1 MGEGMDR
8 LIARYLFDDEKHPG
22 ADASGNGFTAQALGT
37 KAPKIGMVAGRKAA
51 VFAGG
56 ESGTAYFELPA
67 GILSGVSDATGI
79 TVTAWVNF
87 AKGSNVWERVFDFGK
102 SQAGPYMFLTRNF
115 RGVCFKDGDLAADPA
130 GAYPLGEWVHVAM
143 SVSGTKSGTA
153 GNAGPCIYVNGEL
166 AADGQI
172 SQTASGTYKRL
183 REWFATFADGENYS
197 HNYIGKSQFAVDGD
211 FSGAIADFRIYKDAL
226 SADEIMDMMC
236 EALTDEQII
245 APAAE
250 KYLTIKQHI
259 ITDAIELPTSLL
271 RGRVQVSWES
281 DKPDVLRLEMQKTDV
296 SGTME
301 DTASENDG
309 RLLFAAAEASGVA
322 QDSACGKSVATLTA
336 VAGSLREPAV
346 ATLTARVTMNKENS
360 AACVM
365 KQFKFTVLP
374 KETAPYTLT
383 VHEDKPVLDISGTLY
398 GLFYEDI
405 NNAADGGIYAEMV
418 SNRSFEAFTF
428 DTYDARSGENG
439 RSTGRNRTPLTGW
452 YGDTDK
458 LTVKNEGGIN
468 EVFGQNDPDGN
479 VTYVTA
485 ADGAVITNRGFSDTS
500 ANFAMHFVK
509 GEKYDFTIWAKAA
522 ARAEISVRLLD
533 ASGAAVSS
541 TVTIAVSGG
550 WRKYGSEE
558 KLVLTAEKDCLGQL
572 ELAFSGE
579 VSIDMVS
586 MFPEHVWGCEE
597 EEGSESAHAN
607 YLGNP
612 NYRLRRDLVEAM
624 RGLHPS
630 FLRFPGGCISEGS
643 YIWDNVYDWK
653 DSVDIVEK
661 RKENF
666 NVWGYMM
673 TLGLGYMEYFQLA
686 EDLHAAP
693 LPVMACGVLCQARSD
708 YANPAGGSLQK
719 KYIGNFTDLIDF
731 AVSTDYE
738 GNKWAALR
746 RAMGHEAPF
755 DLHYLGVG
763 NENWGEEFYASFE
776 EFYEQITAYV
786 KKNYPGYVLHII
798 STAGAQADDEA
809 YQNGWKYLSGNL
821 PGGAKVRFTDG
832 ERSFEKEVAWY
843 RYQKDFM
850 ETIVDEHYYR
860 ANDYLLENADR
871 YNYYARAYE
880 KDGGVND
887 AAISKVFVGEY
898 ASNDKNTLAG
908 AVAEAA
914 VMTGF
919 ERNSD
924 VVRLAAT
931 APLFNKAL
939 TDSTYRWTPDC
950 IWFDDETV
958 WRTPNYYVQ
967 QMFAK
972 YLGNKLLHTDFA
984 EYRDGQ
990 RAALAPAG
998 GVEIV
1003 AGTSEVLVKKLT
1015 ITANADGRVLFE
1027 QDFRNKPDERFVLYP
1042 GTDMEESDEGIVL
1055 RSGSAKEAG
1064 ALQKAPGNGAAAGAA
1079 GLYLPGSFSDCTV
1092 TAVMERV
1099 SGEDG
1104 LALGVGVDGIGR
1116 ERSAVQYVI
1125 GKGGKTAVKV
1135 IKDGIEGYTLGD
1147 FSCGAAAGNLRAA
1160 IDEEIVNGAE
1170 YTVTVN
1176 YGGTF
1181 KKPGERADGADGYV
1195 SEGYGAYRHLICSHA
1210 VQGKQSRV
1218 LDYKLEAYNR
1228 AIFHSAT
1235 ADAEKVYTKLVNA
1248 DDYAKTVEITFA
1260 GGAHDGGEAEWI
1272 CLTGEASLVHEPNVN
1287 KRGAEKVVPAKR
1299 GVPVKASKVTLT
1311 LPANS
1316 VSVVVTER

>member
-1 MGEGMDR
+1 MDR

-37 KAPKIGMVAGRKAA
+37 KAPKIGTVAGRKAA

-67 GILSGVSDATGI
+67 GILSEVSDATGI

-143 SVSGTKSGTA
+143 SVSGTKNGTV

-172 SQTASGTYKRL
+172 SQTSSGTYKRL

-197 HNYIGKSQFAVDGD
+197 RNYIGKSQFAVDGD

-259 ITDAIELPTSLL
+259 ITDSIELPTSLL
-271 RGRVQVSWES
+271 RGRVRVSWES
-281 DKPDVLRLEMQKTDV
+281 DKPEALRLEMK
-296 SGTME
+296 
-301 DTASENDG
+301 
-309 RLLFAAAEASGVA
+309 EA
-322 QDSACGKSVATLTA
+322 GKNGGTLTA

-360 AACVM
+360 AACIA

-383 VHEDKPVLDISGTLY
+383 IHEDKPVLDISETLY

-428 DTYDARSGENG
+428 DTYDFRSGEDG
-439 RSTGRNRTPLTGW
+439 RSTGRNHTPLAGW

-458 LTVKNEGGIN
+458 LAVKNQGGIN

-500 ANFAMHFVK
+500 ANFAMHFVN

-522 ARAEISVRLLD
+522 NASAISVRLLD
-533 ASGAAVSS
+533 ASGAAVSN

-550 WRKYGSEE
+550 WKKYGSEE
-558 KLVLTAEKDCLGQL
+558 KLVLTAGKDCLGQL
-572 ELAFSGE
+572 ELSFAGE
-579 VSIDMVS
+579 TSIDMVS
-586 MFPEHVWGCEE
+586 MFPEHVWGYEE
-597 EEGSESAHAN
+597 ENGSTSAHAN

-653 DSVDIVEK
+653 DSVDVVEK

-708 YANPAGGSLQK
+708 YANPAGGSLQE

-731 AVSTDYE
+731 AISTDYE

-798 STAGAQADDEA
+798 STAGAQADDTA

-821 PGGAKVRFTDG
+821 PGGATVRFTDG

-843 RYQKDFM
+843 QYQKDFM

-931 APLFNKAL
+931 APLFNKVL

-972 YLGNKLLHTDFA
+972 YLGNKLLHTDFTA
-984 EYRDGQ
+984 YRDGE
-990 RAALAPAG
+990 RTALTPAG

-1003 AGTSEVLVKKLT
+1003 TGAADVLVKKLA

-1027 QDFRNKPDERFVLYP
+1027 QDFREELDGNFVLYP
-1042 GTDMEESDEGIVL
+1042 NTDMERTGEGIIL
-1055 RSGSAKEAG
+1055 RGGEG
-1064 ALQKAPGNGAAAGAA
+1064 AT
-1079 GLYLPGSFSDCTV
+1079 GLYLPGKFADCTV
-1092 TAVMERV
+1092 TAVIARV
-1099 SGEDG
+1099 SGVDG
-1104 LALGVGVDGIGR
+1104 LTLGVGVDGIGK

-1147 FSCGAAAGNLRAA
+1147 FSCGTAAGNLRAA
-1160 IDEEIVNGAE
+1160 IDEEVVNGAE

-1181 KKPGERADGADGYV
+1181 GKPCERADGADGYV
-1195 SEGYGAYRHLICSHA
+1195 AEGYGAYRHLICSHA

-1228 AIFHSAT
+1228 AIFHSVT
-1235 ADAEKVYTKLVNA
+1235 ADKEKVYTKLVNA

-1260 GGAHDGGEAEWI
+1260 GGAHGDGEAEWI
-1272 CLTGEASLVHEPNVN
+1272 CLTGEAALVHEPNVN
-1287 KRGAEKVVPAKR
+1287 KRGAEKVVPVKR
-1299 GVPVKASKVTLT
+1299 SVPVKASRVTLT

-1316 VSVVVTER
+1316 VSVVVTAR

>member
-8 LIARYLFDDEKHPG
+8 LIARYRFDDEKHPG

-37 KAPKIGMVAGRKAA
+37 RAPSIETVAGRRAA

-67 GILSGVSDATGI
+67 GILNEVSDETGI

-87 AKGSNVWERVFDFGK
+87 AKGSNVWERVFDFGR

-130 GAYPLGEWVHVAM
+130 SAYPLGEWVHVAM
-143 SVSGTKSGTA
+143 SVSGTKSGTL

-166 AADGQI
+166 AADGRI
-172 SQTASGTYKRL
+172 SQTSSGTYKRL

-197 HNYIGKSQFAVDGD
+197 RNYIGKSQFAVDGD

-245 APAAE
+245 APAAQ

-259 ITDAIELPTSLL
+259 ITDELELPTSLL
-271 RGRVQVSWES
+271 RGRVRVSWES
-281 DKPDVLRLEMQKTDV
+281 DKPEVLRLETKKAETL
-296 SGTME
+296 SK
-301 DTASENDG
+301 AEN
-309 RLLFAAAEASGVA
+309 
-322 QDSACGKSVATLTA
+322 SACGKSGETLTA
-336 VAGSLREPAV
+336 AAGALREPAV
-346 ATLTARVTMNKENS
+346 VTLTARVTMNKENS
-360 AACVM
+360 TACIT

-374 KETAPYTLT
+374 KNTAPYTLT
-383 VHEDKPVLDISGTLY
+383 VHEDKPVLDISETLY

-428 DTYDARSGENG
+428 DTYDFHSGEDG
-439 RSTGRNRTPLTGW
+439 RSTGRNHTPLAGW

-458 LTVKNEGGIN
+458 LAVKNQGGMN
-468 EVFGQNDPDGN
+468 AVFGQNDPDGN

-485 ADGAVITNRGFSDTS
+485 ADGAVITNRGFSDSS

-509 GEKYDFTIWAKAA
+509 GEKYNFTIWAKTADSS
-522 ARAEISVRLLD
+522 ELSVRLLD
-533 ASGAAVSS
+533 ASGAAVSN
-541 TVTIAVSGG
+541 TVKVAVSGS
-550 WRKYGSEE
+550 WRKYGVAER
-558 KLVLTAEKDCLGQL
+558 LVLTAEKDCLGQL
-572 ELAFSGE
+572 ELSFAGE
-579 VSIDMVS
+579 ASIDMVS

-597 EEGSESAHAN
+597 ETGSASAHAN

-624 RGLHPS
+624 RELHPS

-708 YANPAGGSLQK
+708 YANPAGGSLQE

-731 AVSTDYE
+731 AISTDYE
-738 GNKWAALR
+738 GCKWAALR

-755 DLHYLGVG
+755 ELHYLGVG

-798 STAGAQADDEA
+798 STAGAQADDTA

-821 PGGAKVRFTDG
+821 PGGAAVRFTDG
-832 ERSFEKEVAWY
+832 ERSFEKEVTWY
-843 RYQKDFM
+843 QYQKDFM

-860 ANDYLLENADR
+860 SNDYLLENADR

-880 KDGGVND
+880 KDGRVND

-931 APLFNKAL
+931 APLFNKVL

-967 QMFAK
+967 QMFAE
-972 YLGNKLLHTDFA
+972 YLGNKLLHTDFTA
-984 EYRDGQ
+984 YRDGA
-990 RAALAPAG
+990 RAALTPEG

-1003 AGTSEVLVKKLT
+1003 TGAADVLVKRLT
-1015 ITANADGRVLFE
+1015 ITANADGGVLFA
-1027 QDFRNKPDERFVLYP
+1027 QDFRNELDEAFVLYP
-1042 GTDMEESDEGIVL
+1042 NTDLERTAQGVILRGGESVT
-1055 RSGSAKEAG
+1055 
-1064 ALQKAPGNGAAAGAA
+1064 
-1079 GLYLPGSFSDCTV
+1079 GLYLPGQFADCTV
-1092 TAVMERV
+1092 TAVLERL
-1099 SGEDG
+1099 SGTDG
-1104 LALGVGVDGIGR
+1104 LTLGVGVDGIGK

-1147 FSCGAAAGNLRAA
+1147 FSSSTAAGNLRAA
-1160 IDEEIVNGAE
+1160 VDEELADNTE

-1176 YGGTF
+1176 YGGSF
-1181 KKPGERADGADGYV
+1181 RKPRESAGGEDGYV
-1195 SEGYGAYRHLICSHA
+1195 TEGYGAYRHLICSHS
-1210 VQGKQSRV
+1210 VQGRESRV

-1235 ADAEKVYTKLVNA
+1235 ADDEKVYTKLVNA

-1260 GGAHDGGEAEWI
+1260 GGSRGDGEAEWI

-1287 KRGAEKVVPAKR
+1287 QRDAERV
-1299 GVPVKASKVTLT
+1299 VPVKRSVPVNASKMLLT

-1316 VSVVVTER
+1316 VSVIVTAR